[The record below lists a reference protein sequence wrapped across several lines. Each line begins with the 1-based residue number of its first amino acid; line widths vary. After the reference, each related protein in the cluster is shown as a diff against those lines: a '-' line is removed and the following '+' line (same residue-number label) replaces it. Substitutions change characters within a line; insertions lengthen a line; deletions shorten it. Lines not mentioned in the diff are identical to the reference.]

1 MMQKRTISAE
11 LAMAEIAIENAL
23 QNPDTLKKLSA
34 YNYDRKRLL
43 EGKSLKEEVQMLES
57 VKQDKYG
64 QQFSSTDSMKAQRKE
79 IVQRYR
85 QHSKRARLA
94 FEGQRGTLEQLQLLG
109 NRKMDTNGLMMQVY
123 AFYSKIVLFAEEMSK
138 YNISPEELAQS
149 KAMVEALSA
158 ARQQQVQSKGQ
169 AQDATQKRNAKR
181 KELNAWMMQ
190 FRKVARIALTDEPQM
205 LETLGILV
213 PTQKV

>member
-1 MMQKRTISAE
+1 MQKRTISAE

-23 QNPDTLKKLSA
+23 QNADTLKKLSA

-43 EGKSLKEEVQMLES
+43 EGRSLKAEVQMLES

-64 QQFSSTDSMKAQRKE
+64 QQFTSTDSIKAQRQE
-79 IVQRYR
+79 IMLRYR

-94 FEGQRGTLEQLQLLG
+94 FEDQRGILEQLQLLG
-109 NRKMDTNGLMMQVY
+109 SRKTDTNGLMMQVY
-123 AFYSKIVLFAEEMSK
+123 TFYSKIALFAGEMSQ
-138 YNISPEELAQS
+138 YNLSTEELAQT
-149 KAMVEALSA
+149 KAMVEAFFA
-158 ARQQQVQSKGQ
+158 ARQQQIQSKGQ
-169 AQDATQKRNAKR
+169 AQNATQKRNAKR
-181 KELNAWMMQ
+181 KELKAWMTQ
-190 FRKVARIALTDEPQM
+190 FRKIARIALADEPQM

>member
-1 MMQKRTISAE
+1 M
-11 LAMAEIAIENAL
+11 
-23 QNPDTLKKLSA
+23 
-34 YNYDRKRLL
+34 L

-64 QQFSSTDSMKAQRKE
+64 QQFTSTDSMKAQRRE
-79 IVQRYR
+79 IIQRHR

-138 YNISPEELAQS
+138 YNISAEELAQS

-158 ARQQQVQSKGQ
+158 TRQQQVQSKGQ
-169 AQDATQKRNAKR
+169 AQDATQKRKLAMKSTTTSNGSFLIWLRAH
-181 KELNAWMMQ
+181 
-190 FRKVARIALTDEPQM
+190 
-205 LETLGILV
+205 
-213 PTQKV
+213 

>member
-1 MMQKRTISAE
+1 MQKRTISAE

-34 YNYDRKRLL
+34 YNYDRKRML
-43 EGKSLKEEVQMLES
+43 EGRSLKEEVEMLES
-57 VKQDKYG
+57 VKEDKYG
-64 QQFSSTDSMKAQRKE
+64 QQFNSTDDMKARRKE
-79 IVQRYR
+79 IMLHYR

-109 NRKMDTNGLMMQVY
+109 NRKTDTSGLLKQVY
-123 AFYSKIVLFAEEMSK
+123 TFYSKIELFAGEMSK

-149 KAMVEALSA
+149 KAMVEALFA

-169 AQDATQKRNAKR
+169 AQHATQKRNMKR
-181 KELNAWMMQ
+181 KELKNWMTQ
-190 FRKVARIALTDEPQM
+190 FRKVARIALADEPQL